1 MRACDETVRKKS
13 LMFTKVTFAN
23 KKLFAFVIWDSY
35 NSIYFREFNSFI
47 NDKLHQ
53 FYK

>member
-1 MRACDETVRKKS
+1 MCACDEIVCKKS
-13 LMFTKVTFAN
+13 LMFMKVRYAN

-47 NDKLHQ
+47 NDVTSIL
-53 FYK
+53 